1 MAECKNRKVS
11 AAERE
16 LRVHEVFEMLIEGKS
31 TTTVSKHCMEK
42 WNITQRTSYNYM
54 TSADKMIA
62 ATLKSKKVSKVN
74 RAVAQRELLI
84 EKLIDSNQL
93 AMAAQVMGD
102 VGKLQG
108 LYAQDDVA
116 DVNITLKIK

>member
-1 MAECKNRKVS
+1 MAKAHNIS
-11 AAERE
+11 AVEKK
-16 LRVHEVFEMLIEGKS
+16 LRIHKVFEMLIEGKS
-31 TTTVSKHCMEK
+31 TTTVSKFCMEE
-42 WNITQRTSYNYM
+42 WGVIQRTSYRYM
-54 TSADKMIA
+54 QDADKMIA
-62 ATLKSKKVSKVN
+62 ETLKSKKVSKVN